1 MRTAPFSVVVE
12 TDDPVVAPTGDR
24 LAVVAVTAIV
34 DTGAELTA
42 ALTVVDVSAVVGEEG
57 TLEDTGGVG
66 PALADGVAAE
76 SAEAIVV
83 AAAGAPD
90 SLEVHPAT
98 TTMAIADANAPA
110 KTPDLTLLRFPPCHE
125 IRQSQDVPTAPT
137 FPDGFLGCP
146 GVICR
151 AVSRHERE
159 ASATRRWP
167 GGDHRE
173 ISAVVNSA
181 DRSPCPTGAAV
192 RLRRRL
198 GTPRAMRTPTRG
210 GALALRPLCWSL

>member
-12 TDDPVVAPTGDR
+12 TDDPVVASTGDR
-24 LAVVAVTAIV
+24 LAVVAVTVTV

-57 TLEDTGGVG
+57 TPEDTGGVG
-66 PALADGVAAE
+66 PALADDVAAE

-110 KTPDLTLLRFPPCHE
+110 KTPDLTLLTVSPLSRNSAISRRTDRP
-125 IRQSQDVPTAPT
+125 DVPRWVPGMSGSDLSGSVTA
-137 FPDGFLGCP
+137 
-146 GVICR
+146 R
-151 AVSRHERE
+151 AGSIGDTEV
-159 ASATRRWP
+159 ARW
-167 GGDHRE
+167 
-173 ISAVVNSA
+173 
-181 DRSPCPTGAAV
+181 
-192 RLRRRL
+192 
-198 GTPRAMRTPTRG
+198 
-210 GALALRPLCWSL
+210 